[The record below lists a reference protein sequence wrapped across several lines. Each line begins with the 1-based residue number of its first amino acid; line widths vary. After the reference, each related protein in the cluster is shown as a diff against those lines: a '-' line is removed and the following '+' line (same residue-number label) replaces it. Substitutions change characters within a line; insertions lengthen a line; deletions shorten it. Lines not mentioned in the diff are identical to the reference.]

1 MTKFNNYEEQV
12 NSVVNS
18 KVLFN
23 SYPEVSDNF
32 TEYLPENILEGTDE
46 VMQWFVVS
54 INEENETTKQLGI
67 FYDEHLNLYILPVTF
82 WGVSWEQ
89 AAPVNVLEN
98 EEIE

>member
-23 SYPEVSDNF
+23 NYPEVSGSFMD
-32 TEYLPENILEGTDE
+32 YAPENILNGTDE
-46 VMQWFVVS
+46 VMQWFAVS

-67 FYDEHLNLYILPVTF
+67 FYDEYLDLYILPITF

-89 AAPVNVLEN
+89 AEPVNMLEN

>member
-23 SYPEVSDNF
+23 SYPEVS
-32 TEYLPENILEGTDE
+32 EYLPENILNSNDE
-46 VMQWFVVS
+46 VLQWFAVS
-54 INEENETTKQLGI
+54 IDEENETTKQLGI

-82 WGVSWEQ
+82 WGESWEQ

>member
-12 NSVVNS
+12 NSVANS

-23 SYPEVSDNF
+23 NYPEVSDDSV
-32 TEYLPENILEGTDE
+32 EYLPENILNNDEE

-54 INEENETTKQLGI
+54 IDEENETTKQLGI
-67 FYDEHLNLYILPVTF
+67 FYDEFLNLYILPVTF

-89 AAPVNVLEN
+89 AEPVNMLEN

>member
-23 SYPEVSDNF
+23 NYSEVSENF
-32 TEYLPENILEGTDE
+32 TEYLPENILNGTDE
-46 VMQWFVVS
+46 VIQWYAVS
-54 INEENETTKQLGI
+54 INEENKTTKQLGI
-67 FYDEHLNLYILPVTF
+67 FYDEYLDMYILPVTF

-89 AAPVNVLEN
+89 SEPVNMLEN

>member
-23 SYPEVSDNF
+23 NYPEVSENC
-32 TEYLPENILEGTDE
+32 TEYLPESIINGTN
-46 VMQWFVVS
+46 VVLQWFAVS
-54 INEENETTKQLGI
+54 IKEENETTKQLGI
-67 FYDEHLNLYILPVTF
+67 FYDEFLNLYILPVTF

-89 AAPVNVLEN
+89 AEPVNMLEN